1 MNKKPKLMDF
11 STMHNIFEPHLDEI
25 RKKIYFSK
33 ELGIIHGNSKF
44 FKLIVKQNPP
54 FAIDDHR
61 LGIILRGQAV
71 MNLNLVEKHL
81 EAGTIVFL
89 GPGSVITPLSISD
102 DLEIIGLALFSQYS
116 MPFAPDQ
123 MPASFNGQVRDTQIK
138 VDKGDFEATRAIF
151 EALWMLLR
159 LPNHN
164 PQAVSSLVA
173 ALMHHYDGLFNRQAT
188 RQKATQTRGQT
199 IFDRFIY
206 LVNRHAQ
213 VHHQIGFCAAQMC
226 ITERYLGTIIKQTSG
241 VTAKEWVDRA
251 LITRMKIELRH
262 TDKTVAQI
270 SDELNFPNS
279 AFCCKFFKRI
289 TGVSPMQFRHS

>member
-1 MNKKPKLMDF
+1 
-11 STMHNIFEPHLDEI
+11 
-25 RKKIYFSK
+25 
-33 ELGIIHGNSKF
+33 
-44 FKLIVKQNPP
+44 
-54 FAIDDHR
+54 
-61 LGIILRGQAV
+61 
-71 MNLNLVEKHL
+71 
-81 EAGTIVFL
+81 
-89 GPGSVITPLSISD
+89 
-102 DLEIIGLALFSQYS
+102 

-123 MPASFNGQVRDTQIK
+123 MPASFNGQVRDMQMK

-213 VHHQIGFCAAQMC
+213 VHHQIGFYAAQMC